1 MTKNKVASNCSECT
15 LAKRCVPS
23 GMPAKKL
30 FRFENIVQT
39 NIPYNTGDSLFVQHT
54 KTNYLY
60 VVKTGSFKTQMVSA
74 HGTEHVH
81 NFFLPG
87 EVIGLDSVGIGMT
100 LNSSKA
106 LEPSLACKIDYPLL
120 RNIRKEFPTLSDFSV
135 KLYSTALASMSQ
147 VQNIISLQA
156 ASSRLA
162 AFLLFHHRRL
172 LSSNLQTTS
181 FQLPMTRQDIASHLG
196 LAVETVSRSF
206 SKLIDTGCIEKE
218 GRSIQILDNKKL
230 EQLANSS
237 AR

>member
-1 MTKNKVASNCSECT
+1 MQKNKAASNCVECV
-15 LAKRCVPS
+15 LAKQCVPS
-23 GMPAKKL
+23 GMPANKL

-39 NIPYNTGDSLFVQHT
+39 NVPYKAGGSLFEQHV

-60 VVKTGSFKTQMVSA
+60 VVKTGSFKTKMISP

-100 LNSSKA
+100 LNSAEA
-106 LEPSLACKIDYPLL
+106 LEASLACKIDYPAL
-120 RNIRKEFPTLSDFSV
+120 RMLRKEFPTLSDFSV

-162 AFLLFHHRRL
+162 AFILLYQSR
-172 LSSNLQTTS
+172 LSSPQLITSS

-196 LAVETVSRSF
+196 LAIETVSRSF
-206 SKLIDTGCIEKE
+206 SKLIDTGCINKD
-218 GRSIQILDNKKL
+218 GRNIHILDFEKL
-230 EQLANSS
+230 EQFANSS
-237 AR
+237 PR